1 MNESFKQL
9 FLGLYS
15 MVVADNKTDPKEME
29 LLYQIGRDY
38 GVTNDEINDAI
49 INSTVDLY
57 SPESVEEKIRFL
69 YHLACIAWADGEV
82 VKPERDLLKQTAS
95 RFGFL
100 DENLDGI
107 ADFLLDK
114 AEAKTPVDD
123 VIKEI
128 NEN

>member
-49 INSTVDLY
+49 INSKVDLY
-57 SPESVEEKIRFL
+57 SPVDVEEKIRFL
-69 YHLACIAWADGEV
+69 YHMARIAWIDGEV
-82 VKPERDLLKQTAS
+82 VKPEKDLLKQTAS

-107 ADFLLDK
+107 ADFLLKK
-114 AEAKTPVDD
+114 AEVNTPIED

>member
-1 MNESFKQL
+1 
-9 FLGLYS
+9 

-49 INSTVDLY
+49 INSKVDLY
-57 SPESVEEKIRFL
+57 SPEDVDEKIRFL
-69 YHLACIAWADGEV
+69 YQMARIAWIDGEV
-82 VKPERDLLKQTAS
+82 VKPEKDLLKQTAS

-107 ADFLLDK
+107 ADFLLNK
-114 AEAKTPVDD
+114 AEVNTPVED

>member
-15 MVVADNKTDPKEME
+15 MVVADNNTDPEEME

-49 INSTVDLY
+49 INGKVELY
-57 SPESVEEKIRFL
+57 SPEDINDKISFL
-69 YHLACIAWADGEV
+69 YNMSRIAWADGEV
-82 VKPERDLLKQTAS
+82 VKPERELLKQTAS

-107 ADFLLDK
+107 ADFLLAK
-114 AEAKTPVDD
+114 AKAKTPLED